1 MAATEPTTLPPGNR
15 ETQLGRINKDQIQSR
30 KQVLLTLVQII
41 YNSKAK
47 YFGRE
52 GWEKVDMDT
61 ETEKLQWLQKKSGH
75 AEFFYV

>member
-1 MAATEPTTLPPGNR
+1 MAATEPTGNR
-15 ETQLGRINKDQIQSR
+15 ETDLGRIKKDQLQSR

-47 YFGRE
+47 YFDTE

-61 ETEKLQWLQKKSGH
+61 ETEKLQWLQKSGH

>member
-1 MAATEPTTLPPGNR
+1 MAATEPTGNR
-15 ETQLGRINKDQIQSR
+15 QTDLGRIKKDQLQSR

-47 YFGRE
+47 YFDTE

-61 ETEKLQWLQKKSGH
+61 ETEKLWKEEMNGHYSQMIWL
-75 AEFFYV
+75 YT